1 MERIGRY
8 QIQRELGRG
17 AMGVVFLATDPA
29 LDRPVVIK
37 TIRFREVSDPQER
50 QRLRDRLLQ
59 EARMA
64 GALSH
69 PHIVTV
75 YDAGEQGD
83 LTYIAMEYVNG
94 PTLEQLLGREQPLDA
109 AEALR
114 ILRETASAL
123 DYAHQKGIVHRDVKP
138 ANIMIHE
145 NGAVK
150 ITDFGIAKIPSSPLA
165 TQAGLV
171 LGTPSYM
178 SPEQALGRPVDG
190 RSDQFSLAV
199 IAFEMFTGEK
209 PFVADEIPA
218 LLYRIA
224 HEPPPSAHALNPTLG
239 WPVDVVLKRAM
250 EKGPAARYATC
261 TEFVAALESAC
272 RASKDWRPLPRGAS
286 QTLPTVAAA
295 PITAEPGN
303 LDAGASTRPAFGRA
317 RETEGRRK
325 DIVVTLFSALITI
338 GLISLAVIWFLG
350 RDHREI
356 SLPGPASNT
365 EAQQASPAQR
375 PSPAG
380 PPVAAPKAATQAGE
394 PSPVPATKPVQV
406 PGIQPVESG
415 ADASSPTAPD
425 SEPAPPAATKPVQT
439 PAVQP
444 APPPPAKPT
453 PAVGAQ
459 SVASSAKPATP
470 PAPPAEDT
478 IVTFNSTPSGA
489 TVVVNGDSARKCVT
503 PCALT
508 LPPGTYSAAAM
519 LDGHRTAFRVFR
531 IPEEPDITLTL
542 ARLSG
547 KIRVSSNPP
556 GAAIFV
562 NGLRQRSLTPSTLE
576 LPTGKHT
583 IAVEREGFP
592 RAQQEIEVKD
602 GAFVTLTFTL
612 AR

>member
-1 MERIGRY
+1 MEQIGRY

-17 AMGVVFLATDPA
+17 AMGVVFLAKDPA
-29 LDRPVVIK
+29 IGRPVVIK
-37 TIRFREVSDPQER
+37 TIRLREVADPQER
-50 QRLRDRLLQ
+50 QRLRERLLQ

-83 LTYIAMEYVNG
+83 LTYIAMEHVNG
-94 PTLEQLLGREQPLDA
+94 PTLEQLLSRETALEP
-109 AEALR
+109 AEVLR

-150 ITDFGIAKIPSSPLA
+150 ITDFGIAKIQSSPLA

-199 IAFEMFTGEK
+199 IAFEMLTGEK
-209 PFVADEIPA
+209 PFFAEEIPA

-239 WPVDVVLKRAM
+239 WPVDVVLKRAL
-250 EKGPAARYATC
+250 EKGPAARYSTC
-261 TEFVAALESAC
+261 AEFVAALESAC
-272 RASKDWRPLPRGAS
+272 RTSKDWRPLPRGAS

-295 PITAEPGN
+295 AVSADPAGLPAGTAGRI
-303 LDAGASTRPAFGRA
+303 ASRRA

-350 RDHREI
+350 RDHRETTP
-356 SLPGPASNT
+356 PGPAVSEET
-365 EAQQASPAQR
+365 QPALPAQR
-375 PSPAG
+375 PSPVG
-380 PPVAAPKAATQAGE
+380 PPVAAPEAAAQTSE
-394 PSPVPATKPVQV
+394 PPAVQATKPVQV
-406 PGIQPVESG
+406 PSAQP
-415 ADASSPTAPD
+415 A
-425 SEPAPPAATKPVQT
+425 EPSAAGPPEAA

-444 APPPPAKPT
+444 AQPPPAKPAQP
-453 PAVGAQ
+453 PAAKP
-459 SVASSAKPATP
+459 VASSARPGP
-470 PAPPAEDT
+470 PSAPPAEDT
-478 IVTFNSTPSGA
+478 VVTFTSTPAGA
-489 TVVVNGDSARKCVT
+489 TVVINGDSARKCVT

-508 LPPGTYSAAAM
+508 LPAGSYSAAAT
-519 LDGHRTAFRVFR
+519 LSGYRTALRTFR
-531 IPEEPDITLTL
+531 IPEEPDVTLTL

-547 KIRVSSNPP
+547 QIRVSSDPA
-556 GAAIFV
+556 GAAIFI
-562 NGLRQRSLTPSTLE
+562 NGQRYRSLTPATLE
-576 LPTGKHT
+576 LPIGKHV

-602 GAFVTLTFTL
+602 GAFVTLMFTL
-612 AR
+612 GR